1 MVFMQLVIN
10 FQQFYQSESASLHI
24 NDKDKDKFFSDVCNS
39 SLKIFGSISLLLIAL
54 IPFVFPILINSN
66 FSEAY
71 NYIPILM
78 IAALCNNMVICYSAI
93 YIAKKL
99 TKKVMNTS
107 IVSAIINIVINLVLI
122 KFIGIYAAAISTFIA
137 YGSMLIYRHF
147 DVQKYAKIKYKKSLI
162 LTIIVSFIIVSIIYY
177 INNLYLDIIS
187 LILCIVFTFILNKKE
202 TIGVINILKN
212 GKV

>member
-1 MVFMQLVIN
+1 
-10 FQQFYQSESASLHI
+10 
-24 NDKDKDKFFSDVCNS
+24 
-39 SLKIFGSISLLLIAL
+39 
-54 IPFVFPILINSN
+54 
-66 FSEAY
+66 
-71 NYIPILM
+71 
-78 IAALCNNMVICYSAI
+78 
-93 YIAKKL
+93 
-99 TKKVMNTS
+99 
-107 IVSAIINIVINLVLI
+107 
-122 KFIGIYAAAISTFIA
+122 
-137 YGSMLIYRHF
+137 MLIYRHF